1 MENLNENQ
9 GTDCSVQPGP
19 NVPDKQ
25 EYRYVF
31 IERSTGQIPRRKCVY
46 IKDDL
51 VDIIS
56 RLAAVK
62 PGRKMTIGAYIS
74 TVLEQHLESY
84 REEIERFYKENT
96 TNTLM

>member
-9 GTDCSVQPGP
+9 EMNNSGQSETKI
-19 NVPDKQ
+19 PDKPVYQ
-25 EYRYVF
+25 YAF
-31 IERSTGQIPRRKCVY
+31 IEKSTEQILRRKCVY

-51 VDIIS
+51 VDIIG
-56 RLAAVK
+56 RLVAVK

-84 REEIERFYKENT
+84 REEIERYYRENT